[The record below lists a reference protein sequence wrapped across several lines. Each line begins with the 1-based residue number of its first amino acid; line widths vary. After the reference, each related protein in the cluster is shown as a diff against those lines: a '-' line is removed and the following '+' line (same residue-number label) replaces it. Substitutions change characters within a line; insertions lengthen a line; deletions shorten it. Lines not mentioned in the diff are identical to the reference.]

1 LAQYARAAL
10 IQPTRIRISCDSR
23 HICIVTLARALSYH
37 PVMVTKKTRRKT
49 YAEVKRAFRRHM
61 AAMVMVAELMDHATK
76 LRKAGRIA
84 DARAL
89 EREIVSAVTVKGLK

>member
-1 LAQYARAAL
+1 VQRPA
-10 IQPTRIRISCDSR
+10 
-23 HICIVTLARALSYH
+23 ARALPYH
-37 PVMVTKKTRRKT
+37 PLMATKKTRRKT

-61 AAMVMVAELMDHATK
+61 AAMVMVAELMDAATK

-84 DARAL
+84 DARML